1 MKRHTTD
8 ALGYYIEEIHW
19 FNLIFVTI
27 FIHIISI
34 QSNLASYNQTS
45 ESMKFVYSGLMITQR
60 LLQLYFLMPLKDSS
74 NKFTNFPKKVWVGFA
89 CIEVIG
95 LGITATFGSYR
106 GITAAT
112 SIIEIFVF
120 IGQYIYCFVNQKF

>member
-45 ESMKFVYSGLMITQR
+45 ESMKFVYSGLMIT
-60 LLQLYFLMPLKDSS
+60 
-74 NKFTNFPKKVWVGFA
+74 
-89 CIEVIG
+89 
-95 LGITATFGSYR
+95 
-106 GITAAT
+106 
-112 SIIEIFVF
+112 
-120 IGQYIYCFVNQKF
+120 